1 METPNRQSPLAN
13 PQTGKTRHMNK
24 KILKAAAPLLVLAV
38 GFGTVQ
44 WMSAAKPQPEK
55 KEEEQR
61 LVSLVYSEARE
72 ESVALSVTTQG
83 EVRPHTEID
92 LTPQISGRIIAI
104 ADSFAEGAGFEA
116 GELLIQLDDAD
127 YQLQVAQAK
136 ARVAQAEVLLLQAE
150 ANATIK
156 RQQWLDLNPN
166 REPTPLQINKP
177 QVIEAEAN
185 LRAAQAE
192 LADAELDLSRT
203 KIRLPYRGR
212 VISREVGVGQ
222 YVTASTSLGR
232 IFATDRVEV
241 RLPLT
246 DSQLLELD
254 LPMGFVAS
262 KKNPGPAVTL
272 SALVGSHEQQW
283 QGRIVRTQAAV
294 DQQTRLIYAVAEVE
308 DPYGK
313 GASNGVPLAV
323 GLFVSAEAES
333 TEQRQAVVVPR
344 EALRSADKV
353 FVVDDNNR
361 LNIRTVDVLSTS
373 DNRVVLASGVA
384 DGERVVTSTVANAVD
399 GMEVQPITHLARR

>member
-13 PQTGKTRHMNK
+13 PQTGKIRHMKK
-24 KILKAAAPLLVLAV
+24 KILKAAAPVLVLAA
-38 GFGTVQ
+38 GFGAVQ

-92 LTPQISGRIIAI
+92 LTPQISGRIVAI

-116 GELLIQLDDAD
+116 GETLIRLDDAD

-156 RQQWLDLNPN
+156 RQQWLELNPN
-166 REPTPLQINKP
+166 REPTPLQVNKP
-177 QVIEAEAN
+177 QVIEAQAN

-192 LADAELDLSRT
+192 LADAELNLSRT

-212 VISREVGVGQ
+212 VVSRDVGVGQ

-254 LPMGFVAS
+254 LPMGFVAGP
-262 KKNPGPAVTL
+262 KNPGPEVTL
-272 SALVGSHEQQW
+272 SALVGTHEQQW
-283 QGRIVRTQAAV
+283 HGRIVRTQAAV

-323 GLFVSAEAES
+323 GLFVTAEAES
-333 TEQRQAVVVPR
+333 TLQRQAVVVPR

-373 DNRVVLASGVA
+373 ENRVVLASGVV